1 MGLLCD
7 KNNFVAEIGPS
18 YITMKLRNRYI
29 TIGIK
34 KMNHRIPFNCFYQRL
49 YPGLYGLQ
57 RS

>member
-7 KNNFVAEIGPS
+7 KNSFVAEIGPS

-34 KMNHRIPFNCFYQRL
+34 KMNRRIPFNCFYQ
-49 YPGLYGLQ
+49 
-57 RS
+57 